1 MVNNMTIAT
10 VRTTLVLENTVMQ
23 KLRQDFGNNI
33 SAAVNAILK
42 ERLFATPK
50 DDLFG
55 SMKGKISAKD
65 LIRDE
70 D

>member
-1 MVNNMTIAT
+1 VPIAT

-23 KLRQDFGNNI
+23 KLRQDFGTNI
-33 SAAVNAILK
+33 SAAVNSILK

-50 DDLFG
+50 DGLFG
-55 SMKGKISAKD
+55 SMKGKFSAKD
-65 LIRDE
+65 LVRDE

>member
-1 MVNNMTIAT
+1 MTVAT
-10 VRTTLVLENTVMQ
+10 IRTTLVLENTVMQ
-23 KLRQDFGNNI
+23 KLRQDFGTNI
-33 SAAVNAILK
+33 SAAVNTILK

-55 SMKGKISAKD
+55 SMKGRFSAKD